1 MRAVMLSTIFLAVC
15 SFGLSFIFT
24 PLVREIARRRYWF
37 DHPDNNRKKHAMPIP
52 RIGGVPILLAFVG
65 SLGVLAGFPGTPVDE
80 QSLVWRLLP
89 ASVLILALGLFDD
102 LIGLTARQKLLGQT
116 LAAGLACWSG
126 IQIRSLGDGA
136 VASYLGVPL
145 TIVWLVG
152 CANAFNLIDGVDGLA
167 SGVGLIAT
175 AVMLVVA
182 HLYGDVQLFTAAV
195 PLAGAL
201 LAFLIFNWHPATI
214 FLGDSGSLWVG
225 FVLGC
230 LGVIWCQKAETV
242 PAIAAPLVAL
252 SIPLLD
258 MGLSIAR
265 RFLQK
270 RPIFHGDRNHIH
282 HRLLDRGLS
291 PGRVALVLCLA
302 SALAGSFALLQSWTS
317 RETGW
322 VIVSVWCII
331 VWIGLRELRYSE
343 FGIAARLLRQNNL
356 RSMVKGNLSF
366 LRCEAALKSATSADE
381 CWRAIRTV
389 SSECGFSA
397 AALRLGRMIYH
408 ELPEQAP
415 DRYVLHIPLS
425 DSDYVQLM
433 FRFPCSAGPMIIG
446 PLADLLR
453 EVLSAKGAQFSPVQ
467 ILPTMV
473 MVAAAGQAPWTRSE
487 HVESVQR
494 L

>member
-1 MRAVMLSTIFLAVC
+1 MLSTIFLAVC

-52 RIGGVPILLAFVG
+52 RIGGVPILLAFAG
-65 SLGVLAGFPGTPVDE
+65 SLGVLAGLPGSPIDE

-89 ASVLILALGLFDD
+89 ASVLIFALGLSDD

-126 IQIRSLGDGA
+126 IQIRSLADGA
-136 VASYLGVPL
+136 VASYVGVPL

-167 SGVGLIAT
+167 CGVGFIAT
-175 AVMLVVA
+175 AVMLVA
-182 HLYGDVQLFTAAV
+182 AYLHGDAQLVTAAV

-201 LAFLIFNWHPATI
+201 LAFLVFNRHPASI

-230 LGVIWCQKAETV
+230 LSVIASQKAETI

-258 MGLSIAR
+258 TGLSIAR
-265 RFLQK
+265 RFLHQQ
-270 RPIFHGDRNHIH
+270 PIFCGDRDHVH

-291 PGRVALVLCLA
+291 PGRVALVLYLA
-302 SALAGSFALLQSWTS
+302 SGLAASFALLQIWAS
-317 RETGW
+317 REVGW
-322 VIVSVWCII
+322 VVVSVWCII
-331 VWIGLRELRYSE
+331 VWIGLRELKYKE

-356 RSMVKGNLSF
+356 RSMVKANLSL
-366 LRCEAALKSATSADE
+366 LRCEESLKSAAGAEE
-381 CWRAIRTV
+381 CWWAIRTL

-397 AALRLGRMIYH
+397 AALRLGRWTYH
-408 ELPEQAP
+408 ELPEQAA

-433 FRFPCSAGPMIIG
+433 CPFPCSAGPMIIG
-446 PLADLLR
+446 PLADILR
-453 EVLSAKGAQFSPVQ
+453 EVLSAKGAQFDPVQ
-467 ILPTMV
+467 ILPKKV
-473 MVAAAGQAPWTRSE
+473 MVAAAGQAPWARSE
-487 HVESVQR
+487 QVESVQQ